1 MRVFLLRSAAA
12 GWVLAALL
20 VMLSCAH
27 DQQLVSIEVQPTTEN
42 FGAADPSLGPVQ
54 LIAYGHYIHP
64 PVTKDITNQVLWSSN
79 TPTVAMVTS
88 TGALSPGGVDCGNS
102 LVTATV
108 KTNSSN
114 GGRSSSGALISGSM
128 TANVT
133 CASGTGGAGGG
144 GGGGGGGGSGSNFV
158 ITVQFS
164 GTGSGTIS
172 SFPIG
177 LGCASQCASPFPA
190 GINVTLTASPNAG
203 STFGGWVGCDTTVG
217 LACSIL
223 LNNNRVVAVTFN

>member
-1 MRVFLLRSAAA
+1 MRVFLFRSAAA
-12 GWVLAALL
+12 GGVLAALL
-20 VMLSCAH
+20 AMLSCAH
-27 DQQLVSIEVQPTTEN
+27 DQQLTSIEVQPTTEN

-79 TPTVAMVTS
+79 TPTVAVVTS
-88 TGALSPGGVDCGNS
+88 TGALSPGGVACGNS

-108 KTNSSN
+108 KTNSSE

-133 CASGTGGAGGG
+133 CASGAGGS
-144 GGGGGGGGSGSNFV
+144 GGGGGGGGSGTFV

-164 GTGSGTIS
+164 GTGSGTIN
-172 SFPIG
+172 SFPVG
-177 LGCASQCASPFPA
+177 LGCASQCAGPFPA
-190 GINVTLTASPNAG
+190 GNVTLTAAPNMG
-203 STFGGWVGCDTTVG
+203 STFGGWVGCDQATG
-217 LACSIL
+217 LGCSIT
-223 LNNNRVVAVTFN
+223 LNNNRVVTVTFN

>member
-12 GWVLAALL
+12 GGVLAALL
-20 VMLSCAH
+20 AMLSCAH
-27 DQQLVSIEVQPTTEN
+27 DQQLTSIEVQPTTEN

-64 PVTKDITNQVLWSSN
+64 PVTKDITDQVLWSSN
-79 TPTVAMVTS
+79 TPTVAVVTS
-88 TGALSPGGVDCGNS
+88 TGALSPGGVACGNA

-108 KTNSSN
+108 KTNSSE
-114 GGRSSSGALISGSM
+114 GGRSSSGAIISGSM

-133 CASGTGGAGGG
+133 CASGSGGAGGG
-144 GGGGGGGGSGSNFV
+144 GGGGSGSTFV

-164 GTGSGTIS
+164 GAGSGTIS
-172 SFPIG
+172 SFPVG

-190 GINVTLTASPNAG
+190 GGNVILTAAPNMG
-203 STFGGWVGCDTTVG
+203 STFGGWVGCDSTTG
-217 LACSIL
+217 LACSVL
-223 LNNNRVVAVTFN
+223 LNSNRVVTVTFN